1 MFKRLLLI
9 GTMLMA
15 LFALTGCMSEINN
28 FIDGVPAE
36 KDVVKNTE
44 VMMNADNIQ
53 AALNSFKEIN
63 GIDDKTRIVGDLFF
77 NPEENTLTI
86 TVAPPDI
93 TNYNKVA
100 KDKRIGIKY
109 SYDFASKKWS
119 PKTEE
124 IKLIS
129 FSSDLEK
136 IIFTLPQYNPADTV
150 KAYQIFTDKVKSD
163 PAVKD
168 IYRNYTRIKA
178 DYNSNTQK
186 FDNVFSATPYT
197 EADKPMYS
205 ISAIVKSDGSIKD
218 YKAEVIERKK

>member
-9 GTMLMA
+9 STMLMA

-28 FIDGVPAE
+28 FIDGVPDE

-77 NPEENTLTI
+77 NPEKNTLTI

-93 TNYNKVA
+93 TNYNKVE
-100 KDKRIGIKY
+100 KDKRIGLKY
-109 SYDFASKKWS
+109 TYDFGSKKWS

-124 IKLIS
+124 IKLVS
-129 FSSDLEK
+129 FGSDLEK

-150 KAYQIFTDKVKSD
+150 KSYQIFTDKVKSD
-163 PAVKD
+163 PVVKD
-168 IYRNYTRIKA
+168 VYRGYTRVKA
-178 DYNSNTQK
+178 DYNPNTQK
-186 FDNVFSATPYT
+186 FDTDFSATPYT
-197 EADKPMYS
+197 KGDKPMYS
-205 ISAIVKSDGSIKD
+205 ISVTVKPDGSLRD
-218 YKAEVIERKK
+218 YKSEVR